1 MRNLLLRQILTHVGA
16 VLLVLA
22 FSCPS
27 WAQGRARV
35 AADAP
40 LAPATVKGRIF
51 DDESGDSMPYT
62 NVFISG
68 TNIGT
73 MAFTDGFYI
82 MRGLAPGTYTVK
94 ASYISYGIGSQTVTL
109 GPGDVLNVDF
119 HLEVQAIMAEPFVV
133 AAERALVEVERTGS
147 AHFLSSRQMEAMP
160 LDQMVDMVAQQPGV
174 TLQDNEIHIRGGRAD
189 DTAFIVDGMSVSD
202 PLAGGGY
209 GYQIDASIINEIEVL
224 TGGFNAEYGQAVS
237 GVVKVTTK
245 EGKDHYEGRASF
257 KRDYLHEVV
266 KNDPR
271 DWRDLTNYTESN
283 NIDIVKLSLSGPDPI
298 GSALRAIGLGLPG
311 KQYFLVSGSADI
323 RDGYL
328 PIYSRQ
334 VRLQSPVYQDE
345 FWAPRQKNS
354 WNGMAKWTWNINP
367 ENKLN
372 LNVTRQLG
380 ISQGFN
386 LPGEGYPRPFM
397 DNLDNYMVFT
407 TENILT
413 QLYYRQVL
421 NDESWWEL
429 TLGRNFNRLHAN
441 INGNDNFLTY
451 GQIDMS
457 RDEYSQS
464 YGSADRWHDHY
475 SESYTVKGTY
485 SFMKSNRHK
494 FKGGFDL
501 SFTEMQLI
509 DLQTALGKPPAG
521 KLGIKEDIFV
531 AHPVVGAA
539 FFQDTI
545 EYRGL
550 IVNVGL
556 RGDVWAPGKE
566 VEKVMENSDDYLF
579 IYDDMVDEFYAN
591 TSPALGRRWK
601 SRISP
606 RLGLSFP
613 FTERDKFFFNYGH
626 FNQWPRFAYVYP
638 QLEAQRATEVQLLGN
653 PNLDPKVTVEYET
666 GIQHEFGGLW
676 SMGVTFFNRDIYD
689 YAKSVSMG
697 SVDIGAA
704 DTPDT
709 TDTQLVT
716 IEPVRYFNGDSAR
729 SLGAELSIIKRTT
742 RWLSGSYSLEFQRS
756 SGTNSD
762 ANEAY
767 LQAIYGGAALDG
779 QDVSIGGLKRNP
791 LIWDKPWTT
800 SLNVD
805 FTVFDKERPRLPLA
819 YPTLGT
825 SFPFV
830 GVGATKWTM
839 PGNWSVNLL
848 ARAEA
853 GQRYTQLTYV
863 GLSDYDQG
871 DRYGE
876 VGPWKS
882 TVNLRF
888 NKFWR
893 FSHGQKVTIYIEARN
908 LLNHQNYRRVN
919 TFTGDGYQLGDYNP
933 AWEER
938 WSVPDE
944 RIFVSTD
951 SEAYAKGVINPSYIE
966 NPRIILWGASY
977 QW

>member
-1 MRNLLLRQILTHVGA
+1 MSSPHVIFRRLIRVLG
-16 VLLVLA
+16 LLVVLVPAAGLA
-22 FSCPS
+22 
-27 WAQGRARV
+27 QV
-35 AADAP
+35 QTD
-40 LAPATVKGRIF
+40 LEPATIKGRIF
-51 DDESGDSMPYT
+51 DDETGESMPYT

-68 TNIGT
+68 TNLGT

-82 MRGLAPGTYTVK
+82 MRGLRPGTYTIK
-94 ASYISYGIGSQTVTL
+94 ASYISYAVGTETVTL
-109 GPGDVLNVDF
+109 GPGEVLNVDF
-119 HLEVQAIMAEPFVV
+119 RLIVQAIMAEPFDV
-133 AAERALVEVERTGS
+133 AAERALVEIERTGS
-147 AHFLSSRQMEAMP
+147 AHFLSSRQMDAMP
-160 LDQMVDMVAQQPGV
+160 LDQVVDMVAQQPGV
-174 TLQDNEIHIRGGRAD
+174 TLQDNEIHIRGGRSD
-189 DTAFIVDGMSVSD
+189 DTSFIVDGMNVSD

-209 GYQIDASIINEIEVL
+209 GYQIDASVINEIEVL

-237 GVVKVTTK
+237 GVVKVSTK
-245 EGKDHYEGRASF
+245 EGGDTYEGKASF
-257 KRDYLHEVV
+257 KRDYLRETV

-271 DWRDLTNYTESN
+271 DWRDLTDYTEAQ
-283 NIDIVKLSLSGPDPI
+283 NIDIIKANLSGPDPV
-298 GSALRAIGLGLPG
+298 SQALRKLGIGLPG
-311 KQYFLVSGSADI
+311 KQYFLLSGSTDL

-334 VRLQSPVYQDE
+334 ERLSSPIYQDDR
-345 FWAPRQKNS
+345 WSPRQNNN
-354 WNGMAKWTWNINP
+354 WNAMAKWTWHINP
-367 ENKLN
+367 DNKLN
-372 LNVTRQLG
+372 VNVSRQFG

-397 DNLDNYMVFT
+397 DNLDNYLAFT

-413 QLYYRQVL
+413 QVYYRQVL
-421 NDESWWEL
+421 SESSWWEL

-441 INGNDNFLTY
+441 VNGNDDFLTY
-451 GQIDMS
+451 GLIDLS
-457 RDEYSQS
+457 RDSFSQA

-475 SESYTVKGTY
+475 SESWTAKGTY
-485 SFMKSNRHK
+485 SFMHSDRHE
-494 FKGGFDL
+494 FKTGFDL

-509 DLQTALGKPPAG
+509 DLQTALGSPPAG

-531 AHPVVGAA
+531 GHPVVGAA

-545 EYRGL
+545 EYKGL

-556 RGDVWAPGKE
+556 RGDIWAPGKE
-566 VEKVMENSDDYLF
+566 VERVMANSDDYLF
-579 IYDDMVDEFYAN
+579 IYDDMVDEFYGN
-591 TSPALGRRWK
+591 TTELLGRRWK

-626 FNQWPRFAYVYP
+626 FSQWPRFAYVYP

-676 SMGVTFFNRDIYD
+676 SAGLTFFNRDIYD
-689 YAKSVSMG
+689 YAKSVPLG

-709 TDTQLVT
+709 TDTLPVT
-716 IEPVRYFNGDSAR
+716 IQPVRYFNGDSAR
-729 SLGAELSIIKRTT
+729 SLGAELSIVKRTT

-756 SGTNSD
+756 TGTNSD

-767 LQAIYGGAALDG
+767 LQAIYGGSSN
-779 QDVSIGGLKRNP
+779 QDISIGGLKRSP

-800 SLNVD
+800 SLNLD
-805 FTVFDKERPRLPLA
+805 FTVMDRQRPAVPVA
-819 YPTLGT
+819 YPTLST
-825 SFPFV
+825 SFPFL
-830 GVGATKWTM
+830 GVGAKQWTM
-839 PGNWSVNLL
+839 PSNWSVNIL

-853 GQRYTQLTYV
+853 GQRYTQLYYIGYNNT
-863 GLSDYDQG
+863 DQG
-871 DRYGE
+871 DRYSR
-876 VGPWKS
+876 VGPYKS

-893 FSHGQKVTIYIEARN
+893 FGRGKKFTIYIEARN
-908 LLNHQNYRRVN
+908 IFNHKNYRRVN
-919 TFTGDGYQLGDYNP
+919 RFTGEGYALGDYNP
-933 AWEER
+933 TWQDTWQETYL
-938 WSVPDE
+938 DE
-944 RIFVSTD
+944 REEPYTVNPSTY

-966 NPRIILWGASY
+966 NPRVILWGASY